1 MSDVLILIPAAGA
14 SSRMRGRDKLL
25 EKIQGQTQLTRVVA
39 AALATGARVVVC
51 LPGITGERAE
61 VLAPLACERLQLIP
75 VPDPREGMAA
85 SLRCG
90 AEWVLRGVVP
100 DGIMILPADMPE
112 LETKDF
118 QEVMK
123 RFSGTPQHPVR
134 GCADDGKPGHP
145 VILPARTLKSLTRLR
160 GDQGAKTLL
169 EAEAVTRVPL
179 KGQRALI
186 DLDSPEDWADWR
198 AHRGL

>member
-14 SSRMRGRDKLL
+14 SSRMRGPDKLL
-25 EKIQGQTQLTRVVA
+25 EKIQGQTQLTRVVT
-39 AALATGARVVVC
+39 AALATEARVVVC
-51 LPGITGERAE
+51 LPSLTGERAE
-61 VLAPLACERLQLIP
+61 VLASLACERLQLIP

-118 QEVMK
+118 QDVMK
-123 RFSGTPQHPVR
+123 RFSGAPRHPVR

-145 VILPARTLKSLTRLR
+145 VILPARMLNSLTQLR

-169 EAEAVTRVPL
+169 EGEAVTRVPL
-179 KGQRALI
+179 KGQRARI
-186 DLDSPEDWADWR
+186 DLDTPEDWADWR
-198 AHRGL
+198 GHRGL